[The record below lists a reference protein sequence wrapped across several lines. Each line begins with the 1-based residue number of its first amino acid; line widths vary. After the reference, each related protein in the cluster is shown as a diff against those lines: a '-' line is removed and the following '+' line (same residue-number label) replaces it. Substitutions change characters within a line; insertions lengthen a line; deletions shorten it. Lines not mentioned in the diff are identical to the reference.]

1 MVLTIGWHGV
11 VCYGVSA
18 RCVAAIQGLF
28 TASSLTGSGEGAPSL
43 VTKVF
48 MCDPCLGQYVKRA
61 SRGRFQSMLQSD
73 GRRRVGGGRWEVG
86 LTICP

>member
-1 MVLTIGWHGV
+1 V

-48 MCDPCLGQYVKRA
+48 MCDPCLGQCMKRG

-73 GRRRVGGGRWEVG
+73 GRWEVG
-86 LTICP
+86 GWTYDLPMMVLWEG